1 MKKITLLIF
10 YLCSVIGYSITAG
23 NVLTVTN
30 SKDANTV
37 AKAPQ
42 GSFRK
47 ILSQASDGDTIV
59 FDPSIKN
66 DTIYVNKYI
75 SQSQKNLTIIGNGI
89 TIFGKSSGFINFN
102 MSQSITIENLN
113 FSGNSYLS
121 IESVQKS
128 IVRNC
133 TFNNCITNGISVQS
147 LAASDMYTLIEGCHF
162 SNIGSFHGG
171 AIRVVN
177 NMVKQHLT
185 VDIVSCTFV
194 DNVLQSLRTE
204 QEEGIAINAFQYEV
218 LEPIVP
224 TIRIANCVFKNN
236 ETHNENNQ
244 SGIKHDNPV
253 ISAKDLTSLGYNV
266 IEGKV
271 LSVDGW
277 QKHSTDIVSEDV
289 GEIYKLESN
298 IYKVLKSGKAYNN
311 LPANT
316 TIKGVKFPTYDVLG
330 YKIDY
335 TKATNSGA
343 VQKLFTANDASLS
356 QLLSEDGKVIDIT
369 KTYLVPQSNTD
380 EALTFIVE
388 TAPNA
393 KVVVGENEVADKT
406 ITVAVSKPSLQAITF
421 KIVSADATNTE
432 SYTFNVEKRFNFDD
446 IVVTRWDNTLL
457 VNANNTTNGSFNFT
471 GYKWFKDGNEVGTG
485 QYYSAGSKKT
495 DILSGSYYVELITKD
510 GQTLRTW
517 EKSIAL
523 KSSMI
528 MKAYPNPLHTGE
540 IVSVQLDIDQE
551 LLNKAV
557 IEIYNS
563 NGVSVKKTRATG
575 NITSVKMPD
584 QIGLYILKVNAGDF
598 VREEKLMVK

>member
-277 QKHSTDIVSEDV
+277 QKHSTDIISEDV

-471 GYKWFKDGNEVGTG
+471 GYKWFKDGNEIGTG

>member
-393 KVVVGENEVADKT
+393 KVFVGENEVADKT